1 MKQAAVD
8 EQTWDDGTYRAQ
20 TRVDIPMTYYLLT
33 IYVDG
38 KVWTKTKVAASSE
51 IDALVIKTTELEGVF
66 VAGVTV
72 QVESRHAS
80 KRFVQNKDT
89 QDGISDLSIDAI
101 ERSRSN
107 GGPANR
113 TAGG

>member
-1 MKQAAVD
+1 
-8 EQTWDDGTYRAQ
+8 
-20 TRVDIPMTYYLLT
+20 MTHHPLT

-38 KVWTKTKVAASSE
+38 KIWTKTKAAASSE
-51 IDALVIKTTELEGVF
+51 IDALVMKANELEGVF
-66 VAGVTV
+66 VAGVAV
-72 QVESRHAS
+72 RVESKHAS